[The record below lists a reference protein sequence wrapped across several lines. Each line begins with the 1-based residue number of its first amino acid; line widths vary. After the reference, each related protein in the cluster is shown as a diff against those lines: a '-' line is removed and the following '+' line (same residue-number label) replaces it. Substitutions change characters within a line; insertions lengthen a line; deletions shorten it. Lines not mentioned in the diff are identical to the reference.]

1 MIIWLD
7 QAVVDTGI
15 IVVDLGHC
23 WLGGDEGRKG
33 GKDKSKEREKWGGKR
48 VGEGETGEEVKAKGT
63 AGERRGKRMGGKGEL
78 TNRLFRKIVIRL
90 IISTLC
96 TNRDG
101 RTDGQN

>member
-33 GKDKSKEREKWGGKR
+33 EKIRVKRERN
-48 VGEGETGEEVKAKGT
+48 GEGKE
-63 AGERRGKRMGGKGEL
+63 
-78 TNRLFRKIVIRL
+78 
-90 IISTLC
+90 
-96 TNRDG
+96 
-101 RTDGQN
+101 